1 MTWHV
6 GNPQKSDSRSVFQ
19 SQKMGAGSGSVL
31 TRTLDMAASMT
42 ARHTTLTATHG
53 CAQTGRSPM
62 GCSYFTAATT
72 ALASIR
78 STCSSVATEIT
89 RLTWCRRGVT
99 APTIRPESVT
109 EHRNLLMPPCVR
121 SGRQPSRA
129 ASWQPSS
136 ASANRPCPWF
146 VAAGH
151 GPTWSRCEIA
161 ARRLAQDVLDFSGGA
176 A

>member
-19 SQKMGAGSGSVL
+19 SQTMGAGSGSVL
-31 TRTLDMAASMT
+31 TQTLDMAASMT
-42 ARHTTLTATHG
+42 ARHTTLTAIHG
-53 CAQTGRSPM
+53 YAHTGRSPM

-78 STCSSVATEIT
+78 TTCSSVATETT
-89 RLTWCRRGVT
+89 RLTWCRRGAT

-109 EHRNLLMPPCVR
+109 EHRNSPMPPCVR
-121 SGRQPSRA
+121 SGHQPSRV

-146 VAAGH
+146 VAAGR
-151 GPTWSRCEIA
+151 GLTWSSCEIA
-161 ARRLAQDVLDFSGGA
+161 AKRLLQDALDFGEPT
-176 A
+176 

>member
-78 STCSSVATEIT
+78 PTCSSVATEIT

-99 APTIRPESVT
+99 APTIRLESVT
-109 EHRNLLMPPCVR
+109 EHRNSLMPPCVR

-136 ASANRPCPWF
+136 ASVSLRCHSS
-146 VAAGH
+146 VAASPGL
-151 GPTWSRCEIA
+151 TCSNDKIA
-161 ARRLAQDVLDFSGGA
+161 ARRLSQGVLDFGEGA
-176 A
+176 